1 MNLTEWLARAC
12 GCSSPELESDDVDA
26 PRLAQQTAPHDEPS
40 PSHHEPPMPLADLP
54 GPSRQ
59 DQSHVSFER
68 KELEPE
74 TYQLSHRRHGRVTI
88 QQGRKS
94 AGSPEIA
101 FTITLTPP
109 SGASIEYT
117 HRMYVQDQD
126 NLAPG
131 SSLGYGFIDFPD
143 ELGGIGIGY
152 IYHRVAA
159 AAAQELGVANLVI
172 DSVGVDGPMERLCQG
187 LDMTPVR
194 GGYAFPPAAII
205 AAAGAKIVSRGWT
218 R

>member
-1 MNLTEWLARAC
+1 MNLTEWLARTC
-12 GCSSPELESDDVDA
+12 GCSPSELESDHVDA
-26 PRLAQQTAPHDEPS
+26 PRLTQQTAPQDEP
-40 PSHHEPPMPLADLP
+40 PPTHHEPPMPLADLP

-59 DQSHVSFER
+59 ARSHVNFER
-68 KELEPE
+68 KELGSKA
-74 TYQLSHRRHGRVTI
+74 YQLSHRRYGTVTI
-88 QQGRKS
+88 QRGEKS
-94 AGSPEIA
+94 ADRREIP

-126 NLAPG
+126 NLTPG

-187 LDMTPVR
+187 LGMTPVR
-194 GGYAFPPAAII
+194 GGYAFPPAGII